1 LEDGIWQG
9 GGLSEIITA
18 DAKNGSAIA
27 AVAYAMVSEWDF
39 TSANWLAHT
48 YQNDTSTWHLFY
60 ISTDNMVRQK
70 IFTNVT
76 NLWQDGPINN
86 LNVQANDK
94 PMVGLQACWFGN
106 LYGDSE
112 YTHSPQFNDP
122 NVSTTAGSDS
132 TVGIHLFVG
141 DTGKAMPRRQAFLFP
156 GTPPLINGHTDT
168 SFQQYGWL
176 HGEDDWTIQDH
187 WPNKN
192 SQAGV
197 GCYSW
202 APGSTVSYVFM
213 SDLDNTLNIYWKG
226 DYCQAL
232 ISSGQLDWGA
242 NSWQT
247 RTHPCPQLARI
258 RLTSGRTVSLF
269 PPFPCIALRF

>member
-1 LEDGIWQG
+1 MAIRNTLIVLSSTILTYLQRLVLTRPLEYICLLVILVRRCQG
-9 GGLSEIITA
+9 V
-18 DAKNGSAIA
+18 K
-27 AVAYAMVSEWDF
+27 
-39 TSANWLAHT
+39 
-48 YQNDTSTWHLFY
+48 LFF
-60 ISTDNMVRQK
+60 S
-70 IFTNVT
+70 
-76 NLWQDGPINN
+76 LEP
-86 LNVQANDK
+86 
-94 PMVGLQACWFGN
+94 
-106 LYGDSE
+106 
-112 YTHSPQFNDP
+112 H
-122 NVSTTAGSDS
+122 
-132 TVGIHLFVG
+132 
-141 DTGKAMPRRQAFLFP
+141 
-156 GTPPLINGHTDT
+156 PLINGHTDT

-176 HGEDDWTIQDH
+176 HGENDWTIQDH

-242 NSWQT
+242 NSWQI

-269 PPFPCIALRF
+269 HHSPCITLRF